1 MKWWDWMPWS
11 WFFWILSFKPDFSLS
26 SFTLKGIFSFSLLSA
41 IRVVSSEYLRL
52 LIFLL
57 AVLILACDS
66 CSPAFHMV
74 YTAYKVNK
82 QGDNIYSLSC
92 AFPNFE
98 PGQIR
103 NYSMSQIFL
112 NKSSFHL
119 SWASSHS
126 EKLKSL
132 ISVIWWA
139 GIFIYKIQKC
149 KFF

>member
-11 WFFWILSFKPDFSLS
+11 WVFWILSFKPAFSLS
-26 SFTLKGIFSFSLLSA
+26 PFTLKGIFSFSLLSA

-57 AVLILACDS
+57 EVLILACDS
-66 CSPAFHMV
+66 SSPAFHMI
-74 YTAYKVNK
+74 YSAYKVNK
-82 QGDNIYSLSC
+82 QGDNIYSLSY

-112 NKSSFHL
+112 NKSGFHL
-119 SWASSHS
+119 SWANSHS
-126 EKLKSL
+126 ENFKSL

-139 GIFIYKIQKC
+139 GIFICKIQKC